1 MWDTI
6 TNKNCKTFF
15 RYFPL
20 FFGNVCLGAQYL
32 DTKFCSLLLS
42 LLLLLLLLLLLFI
55 QKVKLQNNGIFQ
67 AEPFEKSLLLY
78 SCISNI

>member
-1 MWDTI
+1 MWDKI

-20 FFGNVCLGAQYL
+20 FFGNVCSGAQYL
-32 DTKFCSLLLS
+32 DTRFCS

-55 QKVKLQNNGIFQ
+55 QKVKLQNNGIFHTQ
-67 AEPFEKSLLLY
+67 PFEKSLLLC

>member
-1 MWDTI
+1 MWDKI

-32 DTKFCSLLLS
+32 DTKLCSLLLLS
-42 LLLLLLLLLLLFI
+42 LLSLLLLLLLFI
-55 QKVKLQNNGIFQ
+55 QKVKLQNNVIFH
-67 AEPFEKSLLLY
+67 AEPFEKSLLSY
-78 SCISNI
+78 SCISNV